1 MSDSD
6 KPAFNTLAGNPYD
19 FFEDGDVICV
29 TTNAEVRKNG
39 CAVMGRGCAEFVRDT
54 FRGSDKKLGGYLKSY
69 GNRVFRLGQHHYR
82 GKPFELV
89 TFPTKNQW
97 RDKSDLALIRKS
109 AQELVALC
117 NKFGYAKI
125 YIPIPGCSNGYL
137 RWSQVRKELT
147 DLDSRFVVYSL
158 NSADFD

>member
-54 FRGSDKKLGGYLKSY
+54 LMFGAMK
-69 GNRVFRLGQHHYR
+69 VI
-82 GKPFELV
+82 PFIHDSIAKYWA
-89 TFPTKNQW
+89 PTQW
-97 RDKSDLALIRKS
+97 A
-109 AQELVALC
+109 
-117 NKFGYAKI
+117 F
-125 YIPIPGCSNGYL
+125 
-137 RWSQVRKELT
+137 
-147 DLDSRFVVYSL
+147 
-158 NSADFD
+158 